1 MSNEYKRT
9 LQRFEDA
16 VRACERAELSDTS
29 LEAKVELVREYECAK
44 FALRQKLQY
53 RALAA
58 EQRADG
64 RDWASGIDKGDK

>member
-16 VRACERAELSDTS
+16 VRACERPGPIETVAARRS
-29 LEAKVELVREYECAK
+29 EYERAK
-44 FALRQKLQY
+44 FALVQKLQY

-64 RDWASGIDKGDK
+64 RDWASGIDKGDKT